1 MSPSSVAPLR
11 PKPTGPR
18 WQWPLTLVLL
28 GVAGSMVL
36 VAVDAFRVGSVVLAA
51 SVLLAA
57 FLRLFLPDDQ
67 AGLLVVRRRRTD
79 VTTLVIFGI
88 GLSIL
93 SFWVPPPPS

>member
-1 MSPSSVAPLR
+1 MSPSNVAPLR
-11 PKPTGPR
+11 PKSTGPR

>member
-1 MSPSSVAPLR
+1 MSPSNVAPLR
-11 PKPTGPR
+11 PKSNGPR

>member
-1 MSPSSVAPLR
+1 MSPSNVAPLR
-11 PKPTGPR
+11 PKATGPR

-36 VAVDAFRVGSVVLAA
+36 VAVDAFRIGSVVLAA

-79 VTTLVIFGI
+79 VTILVIFGI

-93 SFWVPPPPS
+93 SFWVPPPPG